1 MSDTKALNCPLCNH
15 NIGAHS
21 KLGCFHT
28 TYDGVSC
35 ACGETPRSIELLR
48 QIAQLREHIRILREA
63 LQGMIDLC
71 IVEEKYE
78 ISEIETAKSALEVTK

>member
-1 MSDTKALNCPLCNH
+1 MSALDDALEYLKELNGDP
-15 NIGAHS
+15 I
-21 KLGCFHT
+21 
-28 TYDGVSC
+28 DQ
-35 ACGETPRSIELLR
+35 CGIYAAIEL
-48 QIAQLREHIRILREA
+48 AQLREHIRILREA